1 MGLLQA
7 TRARF
12 AKRGWH
18 TSSECVAGIEFILTR
33 KHMKNIRMRVKAPSG
48 DVLVSAPHHTELADI
63 KRFVASKS
71 EWVLQ
76 AQRKIKRLLAE
87 GKLSEPVQRDLEPLR
102 KPMQH
107 ALLQLLPVWE
117 QRIGVQSSGC
127 SVRKMRT
134 RWGSCNVRTRKI
146 WLSLELADKP
156 PELLEYVLVHEL
168 VHLLEAS
175 HNARFY
181 RFMDTFM
188 PDWRDKHQRLN
199 PLARRRL

>member
-1 MGLLQA
+1 MGLIQA
-7 TRARF
+7 ARARF

-18 TSSECVAGIEFILTR
+18 ASPESVAGIEFILTR
-33 KHMKNIRMRVKAPSG
+33 KQMKNIRMRVKAPSG
-48 DVLVSAPHHTELADI
+48 DVLVSAPYHTDLADI
-63 KRFVASKS
+63 KQFVASKS
-71 EWVLQ
+71 EWILQ

-87 GKLSEPVQRDLEPLR
+87 GKLNEPVHRDLESLR

-107 ALLQLLPVWE
+107 TLLELLPVWE
-117 QRIGVQSSGC
+117 ERIGVQSSGC

>member
-1 MGLLQA
+1 M
-7 TRARF
+7 
-12 AKRGWH
+12 H
-18 TSSECVAGIEFILTR
+18 SEHEVAGVAFRLTR
-33 KHMKNIRMRVKAPSG
+33 KRMKNIRLRVLANSG
-48 DVLVSAPHHTELADI
+48 LVCVSAPQQVEFAQIAHFIT
-63 KRFVASKS
+63 SKQA
-71 EWVLQ
+71 WILQ
-76 AQRKIKRLLAE
+76 AQAHIAAEPQEPNLA
-87 GKLSEPVQRDLEPLR
+87 DLEILR
-102 KPMQH
+102 EPMRAQVTVM
-107 ALLQLLPVWE
+107 LPVWE
-117 QRIGVQSSGC
+117 QEIGVKTSSFGIK
-127 SVRKMRT
+127 KMRT